1 MANPSLSSK
10 QQRSIEVMLRSWTVK
25 LTWPRLVEAVKA
37 EFGIIT
43 TRQTL
48 CTYIGIRKEF
58 DNKKAKLRGTDALT
72 HKQVT
77 MTHMIMHERMSKLEA
92 ENAVLKEHC
101 AKQMQMLECIFAN
114 AEEIPNLD
122 LSQLIKARAEHS

>member
-10 QQRSIEVMLRSWTVK
+10 QQRSIEIMLRSWTVK

-37 EFGIIT
+37 ELDIIT

-48 CTYIGIRKEF
+48 CTYVGIKNEF
-58 DNKKAKLRGTDALT
+58 MNKKIKLRGTDALT

-77 MTHMIMHERMSKLEA
+77 MTDMKMHERISKLEA
-92 ENAVLKEHC
+92 ENVVLKEHC
-101 AKQMQMLECIFAN
+101 AKQMQLLECIFAN

-122 LSQLIKARAEHS
+122 LSQLIKARAEH